1 MVNSYWSQINL
12 SKVDIS
18 TQILADPGWLT
29 DSWRATIK
37 KLVVTEK
44 SYKYYY
50 LLRQS
55 FLSLFLWPSFCLFWI
70 SSYHVCSAYPY
81 LHRFPP
87 RLVFSVR
94 GQIINEQAGRKES
107 AMIAADMLGL
117 GLRASRYSGCE
128 IFSGTRG
135 NAHATSAKTKSIL
148 WLISRYVRQT
158 NKCTLRKIT
167 RK

>member
-1 MVNSYWSQINL
+1 MKGDYK
-12 SKVDIS
+12 KVS
-18 TQILADPGWLT
+18 L
-29 DSWRATIK
+29 K
-37 KLVVTEK
+37 K

-50 LLRQS
+50 LLRPS

-70 SSYHVCSAYPY
+70 SFYHVCSAYPY

-128 IFSGTRG
+128 IFSGTRR
-135 NAHATSAKTKSIL
+135 NAHGNFRVDKVNATVN
-148 WLISRYVRQT
+148 ISVRDT
-158 NKCTLRKIT
+158 DK
-167 RK
+167 